1 MRTNLGKGLLL
12 ATVLLLTGC
21 TGDPPGDPGD
31 TPPSGGADPF
41 TKVVTYVE
49 CLQRQGLPVKLNPGD
64 GYTMPKDTDPAAI
77 EAAEAACRS
86 VAPPGMYA
94 KPSAEELDRCIKVA
108 RCLRDQ
114 GVEVADPTMEDPQL
128 RIEHPPENLREL
140 QEGCEEKSGNG

>member
-49 CLQRQGLPVKLNPGD
+49 CLQKQGLPVKLNPGD
-64 GYTMPKDTDPAAI
+64 GYTMPKGTDPAAI

-94 KPSAEELDRCIKVA
+94 QPSTEELDRYVKVA
-108 RCLRDQ
+108 RCLRAQ

-128 RIEHPPENLREL
+128 RIENPPANLREL
-140 QEGCEEKSGNG
+140 QEACEESIG